1 MGGER
6 RACSARVD
14 HSRSNRERS
23 EIERKMAMLDE
34 ARVRPLSGFVRRL
47 RVEQPEQ
54 WIPWFDPTD
63 AGVEARILRL
73 SEAPGGMAVTQRGGS
88 GFVSADNDD
97 PSANSWTFLREAG
110 VDRCH
115 EIVTWNAVP
124 WYLGSETKVAAATAR
139 DLEAARASLF
149 ELIALLGELR
159 VVVLMGRKAQR
170 LWRDVLAADPSLGRL
185 AAVAAPHQ
193 SPLSVNRWPGV
204 RGEIVEALAGGAA
217 GGGRRVVSSRGQSST
232 APCRVI
238 RIGSQNPNRL
248 GGD

>member
-1 MGGER
+1 
-6 RACSARVD
+6 
-14 HSRSNRERS
+14 
-23 EIERKMAMLDE
+23 MAMLDE
-34 ARVRPLSGFVRRL
+34 AHVRPLSEFVRRL
-47 RVEQPEQ
+47 RAAHPEQ

-97 PSANSWTFLREAG
+97 PSAHNSWTFLREAG

-124 WYLGSETKVAAATAR
+124 WYLGSETKVAAATPR
-139 DLEAARASLF
+139 DLAAARASLF

-193 SPLSVNRWPGV
+193 SPLSVNRRPGV
-204 RGEIVEALAGGAA
+204 RGRSW
-217 GGGRRVVSSRGQSST
+217 GRCG
-232 APCRVI
+232 
-238 RIGSQNPNRL
+238 RL
-248 GGD
+248 GGWRALWAEGRDGAIWALPAVAFVNERSLLRGIVTARELILPLLFVVG